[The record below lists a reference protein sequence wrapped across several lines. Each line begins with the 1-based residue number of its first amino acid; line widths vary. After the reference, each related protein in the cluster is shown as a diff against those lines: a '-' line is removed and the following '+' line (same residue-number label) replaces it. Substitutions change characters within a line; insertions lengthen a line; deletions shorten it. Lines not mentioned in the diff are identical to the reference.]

1 MINKQHGQA
10 RAGTRW
16 RAQART
22 GVGCAGGSRHVNN
35 PPPPRPA
42 QAHTGP
48 HRRHAQ
54 VLVMLANYV
63 VDQFAVGIVSGKLS
77 QTRNN
82 SNDVQLNSMYSML

>member
-1 MINKQHGQA
+1 MVNKHMINDQQTTWSGPCGHA
-10 RAGTRW
+10 L
-16 RAQART
+16 ART
-22 GVGCAGGSRHVNN
+22 GPH
-35 PPPPRPA
+35 RPA